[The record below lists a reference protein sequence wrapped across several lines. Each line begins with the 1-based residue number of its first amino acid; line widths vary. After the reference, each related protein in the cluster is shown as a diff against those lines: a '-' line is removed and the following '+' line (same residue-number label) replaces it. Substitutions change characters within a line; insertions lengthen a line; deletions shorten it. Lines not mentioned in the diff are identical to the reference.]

1 MPNLV
6 GIEKVVGTQVAA
18 PPKLASRDQVG
29 FTDQVFDTDGN
40 LRRALLSLRTPDGK
54 LHYSLALKLTLNY
67 LEADGI
73 HPNELPQSSHTVR
86 LGQATLHPFRRNHG
100 GYVRADDGGYQILI
114 NYWGTQSKFQTYSL
128 QQVLT
133 GNVPDMAMRD
143 RIVLIGPIAESVQN
157 LVGTPYNTAWFG
169 LPQEEM
175 ASMTVHANIISQL
188 LAAALDER
196 PLLHRWSDAHEKMWA
211 LLWALMGSSM
221 VWWLKSLGRI
231 LVIASVGLIF
241 LFILCYVSFL
251 AGWWL
256 PLVPA
261 GLCWSLAIVAFMI
274 MTRQRLKRIQLQQTV
289 QQLVTI
295 AQEKPAVGQI
305 ALEYLQQT
313 ESEENQTLI
322 SNLLGKQSNQFPSNS
337 SYSS

>member
-1 MPNLV
+1 
-6 GIEKVVGTQVAA
+6 
-18 PPKLASRDQVG
+18 
-29 FTDQVFDTDGN
+29 
-40 LRRALLSLRTPDGK
+40 
-54 LHYSLALKLTLNY
+54 
-67 LEADGI
+67 
-73 HPNELPQSSHTVR
+73 
-86 LGQATLHPFRRNHG
+86 
-100 GYVRADDGGYQILI
+100 
-114 NYWGTQSKFQTYSL
+114 
-128 QQVLT
+128 
-133 GNVPDMAMRD
+133 
-143 RIVLIGPIAESVQN
+143 
-157 LVGTPYNTAWFG
+157 
-169 LPQEEM
+169 
-175 ASMTVHANIISQL
+175 
-188 LAAALDER
+188 
-196 PLLHRWSDAHEKMWA
+196 MWA